1 MRLGRRSV
9 WLIAMVLGLAS
20 VAAAQAA
27 APAHKPAVPWKR
39 YCQPNAGFCFKYPSS
54 WTMLGDV
61 FDGNGVVIAPPQ
73 KDDRALWYEITLA
86 MVAPSPE
93 GDEEGPGLNGII
105 EQAMAAMREAG
116 QNFVTLQRQERTVD
130 HQPAQMLKARYR
142 EKATGH
148 DWVEEMIFIQG
159 PENEIYSVALKCAP
173 QDLARL
179 EPVLKGV
186 LESWTLPH
194 PEPPAVDSDDSPPT
208 QSAPPA
214 KAPAAQPPK

>member
-1 MRLGRRSV
+1 M
-9 WLIAMVLGLAS
+9 AMVLGLAS
-20 VAAAQAA
+20 VAASQTA
-27 APAHKPAVPWKR
+27 APAHKPAVSWKK
-39 YCQPNAGFCFKYPSS
+39 YCQPNASFCFRYPPT
-54 WTMLGDV
+54 WTMLGEV
-61 FDGNGVVIAPPQ
+61 FDGNGVVVAPPQ

-86 MVAPSPE
+86 MVAPSPG

-105 EQAMAAMREAG
+105 EQAMTAMREAG

-148 DWVEEMIFIQG
+148 DWVEEMVFIQG

-173 QDLARL
+173 QDSARL

-186 LESWTLPH
+186 LESWTLPQ
-194 PEPPAVDSDDSPPT
+194 PEPPVGASDE
-208 QSAPPA
+208 SAP
-214 KAPAAQPPK
+214 APT

>member
-1 MRLGRRSV
+1 
-9 WLIAMVLGLAS
+9 MVLGLAS
-20 VAAAQAA
+20 VAASQTA

-61 FDGNGVVIAPPQ
+61 FDGNGVVVAPPQ
-73 KDDRALWYEITLA
+73 KEDRALWYEITLA

-159 PENEIYSVALKCAP
+159 QENEIYSVALKSAP

-186 LESWTLPH
+186 LDSWTLSQ
-194 PEPPAVDSDDSPPT
+194 PELPADDGDETAPT

-214 KAPAAQPPK
+214 RAPAAQPPN